1 MSGSIDALQILPQLV
16 DGSLSGS
23 LLSALYGGSGSA
35 VGTPASALQAL
46 TRAES
51 NQSSDIAATAAQP
64 QTARDI
70 AAFIAGVTAAN
81 SVDAALSNPAVL
93 KVLLTANGL
102 GDQIGYMAL
111 AQKALTSN
119 LADSSSL
126 ANTLPDTSWRTAA
139 QTYQFA
145 TAGLSVLQQP
155 SVLQTVANAY
165 AEVQWRD
172 SLDTANPGLSN
183 ALTFR
188 SEAASI
194 TSVDQILGD
203 PIMRDVVTTAL
214 GLPLEIAIQPLD
226 AQEKAITSQLDINQ
240 FKSPQFVEQFIQ
252 RYLITKAANATS
264 SASAS
269 LDSLATA
276 AAGLVV

>member
-1 MSGSIDALQILPQLV
+1 MSGSIDALQTLPQLT

-23 LLSALYGGSGSA
+23 LFSALYASSGSA
-35 VGTPASALQAL
+35 VSTPASALQAL
-46 TRAES
+46 AQAEN
-51 NQSSDIAATAAQP
+51 NQLSDIASTAAQP

-70 AAFIAGVTAAN
+70 AAFIAGVN
-81 SVDAALSNPAVL
+81 SAKSVSAALSNPAVL

-102 GDQIGYMAL
+102 GDQIGYTAL
-111 AQKALTSN
+111 AQQALTSN

-126 ANTLPDTSWRTAA
+126 ANSLPDTSWKSAA

-145 TAGLSVLQQP
+145 TAGLSVLKQP
-155 SVLQTVANAY
+155 SVLQTVAIAY

-172 SLDTANPGLSN
+172 SLDAANPGLSN

-188 SEAASI
+188 SQAASI

-203 PIMRDVVTTAL
+203 PVMRDVVTTAL
-214 GLPLEIAIQPLD
+214 GLPLEIAVQPLE
-226 AQEKAITSQLDINQ
+226 AQEKAITSQLDISQ
-240 FKSPQFVEQFIQ
+240 FKSPKFVEQFIQ
-252 RYLITKAANATS
+252 RYLVTEAANATS
-264 SASAS
+264 SAPAS

-276 AAGLVV
+276 ASGLVV

>member
-1 MSGSIDALQILPQLV
+1 MSGSIDALQTLPQLT

-23 LLSALYGGSGSA
+23 LFSALYASSGSA
-35 VGTPASALQAL
+35 VSSPASALQAL
-46 TRAES
+46 AQAENS
-51 NQSSDIAATAAQP
+51 QLSDIASTAAQP

-70 AAFIAGVTAAN
+70 AAFIAGVN
-81 SVDAALSNPAVL
+81 SAKSVSAALSNPAVL

-102 GDQIGYMAL
+102 GDQIGYTAL
-111 AQKALTSN
+111 AQQALTSN

-126 ANTLPDTSWRTAA
+126 ANSLPDTSWKSAA

-145 TAGLSVLQQP
+145 TAGLSVLKQP

-172 SLDTANPGLSN
+172 SLDAANPGLSN

-188 SEAASI
+188 SQAASI

-203 PIMRDVVTTAL
+203 PVMRDVVTTAL
-214 GLPLEIAIQPLD
+214 GLPLEIAVQPLE
-226 AQEKAITSQLDINQ
+226 AQEKAITSQLDISQ
-240 FKSPQFVEQFIQ
+240 FKSPKFVEQFIQ
-252 RYLITKAANATS
+252 RYLVAEAANATS
-264 SASAS
+264 SAPAS

-276 AAGLVV
+276 ASGLVV

>member
-1 MSGSIDALQILPQLV
+1 MSGSIDALQTLPQLT

-23 LLSALYGGSGSA
+23 LFSALYASSGSA
-35 VGTPASALQAL
+35 VSSPASALQAL
-46 TRAES
+46 AQAENS
-51 NQSSDIAATAAQP
+51 QLSDIASTAAQP

-70 AAFIAGVTAAN
+70 AAFIAGVN
-81 SVDAALSNPAVL
+81 SAKSVSAALSNPAVL

-102 GDQIGYMAL
+102 GDQIGYTAL
-111 AQKALTSN
+111 AQQALTSN

-126 ANTLPDTSWRTAA
+126 ANSLPDTSWKSAA

-145 TAGLSVLQQP
+145 TAGLSVLKQP
-155 SVLQTVANAY
+155 SVLQTVAIAY

-172 SLDTANPGLSN
+172 SLDAANPGLSN

-188 SEAASI
+188 SQAASI

-203 PIMRDVVTTAL
+203 PVMRDVVTTAL
-214 GLPLEIAIQPLD
+214 GLPLEIAVQPLE
-226 AQEKAITSQLDINQ
+226 AQEKAITSQLDISQ
-240 FKSPQFVEQFIQ
+240 FKSPKFVEQFIQ
-252 RYLITKAANATS
+252 RYLVAEAANATS
-264 SASAS
+264 SAPAS

-276 AAGLVV
+276 ASGLVV

>member
-1 MSGSIDALQILPQLV
+1 MSGSIDALQTLPQLT

-23 LLSALYGGSGSA
+23 LFSALYASSGSA
-35 VGTPASALQAL
+35 VSTPASALQAL
-46 TRAES
+46 AQAEN
-51 NQSSDIAATAAQP
+51 NQLSDIASTAAQP

-70 AAFIAGVTAAN
+70 AAFIAGVN
-81 SVDAALSNPAVL
+81 SAKSVSAALSNPAVL

-102 GDQIGYMAL
+102 GDQIGYTAL
-111 AQKALTSN
+111 AQQALTSN

-126 ANTLPDTSWRTAA
+126 ANSLPDTSWKSAA

-145 TAGLSVLQQP
+145 TAGLSVLKQP

-172 SLDTANPGLSN
+172 SLDAANPGLSN

-188 SEAASI
+188 SQAASI

-203 PIMRDVVTTAL
+203 PVMRDVVTTAL
-214 GLPLEIAIQPLD
+214 GLPLEIAVQPLE
-226 AQEKAITSQLDINQ
+226 AQEKAITSQLDISQ
-240 FKSPQFVEQFIQ
+240 FKSPKFVEQFIQ
-252 RYLITKAANATS
+252 RYLVAEAANATS
-264 SASAS
+264 SAPAS

-276 AAGLVV
+276 ASGLVV

>member
-1 MSGSIDALQILPQLV
+1 MSGSIDALQTLPQLT

-23 LLSALYGGSGSA
+23 LFSALYASSGSA
-35 VGTPASALQAL
+35 VSSPASALQAL
-46 TRAES
+46 AQAENS
-51 NQSSDIAATAAQP
+51 QLSDIASTAAQP

-70 AAFIAGVTAAN
+70 AAFIAGVN
-81 SVDAALSNPAVL
+81 SAKSVSAALSNPAVL

-102 GDQIGYMAL
+102 GDQIGYTAL
-111 AQKALTSN
+111 AQQALTSN

-126 ANTLPDTSWRTAA
+126 ANSLPDTSWKSAA

-145 TAGLSVLQQP
+145 TAGLSVLKQP
-155 SVLQTVANAY
+155 SVLQTVAIAY

-172 SLDTANPGLSN
+172 SLDAANPGLSN

-188 SEAASI
+188 SQAASI

-203 PIMRDVVTTAL
+203 PVMRDVVTTAL
-214 GLPLEIAIQPLD
+214 GLPLEIAVQPLE
-226 AQEKAITSQLDINQ
+226 AQEKAITSQLDISQ
-240 FKSPQFVEQFIQ
+240 FKSPKFVEQFIQ
-252 RYLITKAANATS
+252 RYLVTEAANATS
-264 SASAS
+264 SAPAS

-276 AAGLVV
+276 ASGLVV

>member
-1 MSGSIDALQILPQLV
+1 MSGSIDALQTLPQLT

-23 LLSALYGGSGSA
+23 LFSALYASSGSA
-35 VGTPASALQAL
+35 VSTPASALQAL
-46 TRAES
+46 AQAENS
-51 NQSSDIAATAAQP
+51 QLSDIASTAAQP

-70 AAFIAGVTAAN
+70 AAFIAGVN
-81 SVDAALSNPAVL
+81 SAKSVSAALSNPAVL

-102 GDQIGYMAL
+102 GDQIGYTAL
-111 AQKALTSN
+111 AQQALTSN

-126 ANTLPDTSWRTAA
+126 ANSLPDTSWKSAA

-145 TAGLSVLQQP
+145 TAGLSVLKQP
-155 SVLQTVANAY
+155 SVLQTVAIAY

-172 SLDTANPGLSN
+172 SLDAANPGLSN

-188 SEAASI
+188 SQAASI

-203 PIMRDVVTTAL
+203 PVMRDVVTTAL
-214 GLPLEIAIQPLD
+214 GLPLEIAVQPLE
-226 AQEKAITSQLDINQ
+226 AQEKAITSQLDISQ
-240 FKSPQFVEQFIQ
+240 FKSPKFVEQFIQ
-252 RYLITKAANATS
+252 RYLVTEAANATS
-264 SASAS
+264 SAPAS

-276 AAGLVV
+276 ASGLVV

>member
-1 MSGSIDALQILPQLV
+1 MSGSIDALQTLPQLT

-23 LLSALYGGSGSA
+23 LFSALYASSGSA
-35 VGTPASALQAL
+35 VSSPASALQAL
-46 TRAES
+46 AQAENS
-51 NQSSDIAATAAQP
+51 QLSDIASTAAQP

-70 AAFIAGVTAAN
+70 AAFIAGVN
-81 SVDAALSNPAVL
+81 SAKSVSAALSNPAVL

-102 GDQIGYMAL
+102 GDQIGYTAL
-111 AQKALTSN
+111 AQQALTSN

-126 ANTLPDTSWRTAA
+126 ANSLPDTSWKSAA

-145 TAGLSVLQQP
+145 TAGLSVLKQP
-155 SVLQTVANAY
+155 SVLQTVAIVY

-172 SLDTANPGLSN
+172 SLDAANPGLSN

-188 SEAASI
+188 SQAASI

-203 PIMRDVVTTAL
+203 PVMRDVVTTAL
-214 GLPLEIAIQPLD
+214 GLPLEIAVQPLE
-226 AQEKAITSQLDINQ
+226 AQEKAITSQLDISQ
-240 FKSPQFVEQFIQ
+240 FKSPKFVEQFIQ
-252 RYLITKAANATS
+252 RYLVAEAANATS
-264 SASAS
+264 SAPAS

-276 AAGLVV
+276 ASGLVV